1 MCGYVHNACRYLQK
15 PEEAIK
21 SSRSEVI
28 GFSCEQ
34 RGMCLGWYL
43 NLGPLEGQQTLL
55 TAKPSLHPVG
65 LILTAKSHCHIRQH
79 GRVNGNP

>member
-1 MCGYVHNACRYLQK
+1 MCRYVHNAYRYLHK

-21 SSRSEVI
+21 SSRSGAI

-43 NLGPLEGQQTLL
+43 NLGPLERQQTLL
-55 TAKPSLHPVG
+55 TAKPSLHP
-65 LILTAKSHCHIRQH
+65 LA
-79 GRVNGNP
+79 